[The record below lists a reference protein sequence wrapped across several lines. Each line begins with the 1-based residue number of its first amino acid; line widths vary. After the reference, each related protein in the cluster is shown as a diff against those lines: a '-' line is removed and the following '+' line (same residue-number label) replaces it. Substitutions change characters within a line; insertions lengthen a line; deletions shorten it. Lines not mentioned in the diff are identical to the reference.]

1 MNPIDLLLAG
11 LRGCTLVDLST
22 DVAEH
27 ADGPFR
33 TEIEVLEPV
42 PGARFFCEN
51 VLPAIAPQAVGR
63 LTPEDFPDHA
73 FLRHEMVH
81 ASVHAGSHVDSPG
94 HYGPLA
100 DGSPGQVGSAPLEAF
115 LGPGVLLDF
124 SSVPGD
130 QVLPAHLAKATR
142 VSGVDSFRGTIPLLR
157 TGGGK
162 GISAEAI
169 EILLDQEVRVI
180 GTDAA
185 SFDGPF
191 PPMVDRYLATGDSGE
206 LWPAHMLGRRR
217 PYYQLERLRN
227 LELLPVAGFVVI
239 ALPVL
244 IGTATAAWTRAL
256 ALTP

>member
-33 TEIEVLEPV
+33 TEIDVLEPV
-42 PGARFFCEN
+42 PGARFFCEK
-51 VLPAIAPQAVGR
+51 VLPTIAPQAVGR
-63 LTPEDFPDHA
+63 LTPEDFPEHA

-115 LGPGVLLDF
+115 LGPGVLLDL
-124 SSVPGD
+124 SGVPGD
-130 QVLPAHLAKATR
+130 RVLPAHLAKATR

-157 TGGGK
+157 TGGK

-191 PPMVDRYLATGDSGE
+191 PTMVDRYLATGDSGE

-227 LELLPVAGFVVI
+227 LELLPVTGFVVI

-256 ALTP
+256 ALTA